1 MFNVLLYFILF
12 IYLFLLR
19 SGVSCVTISETDC
32 AKQHRVLV
40 LLRPLESV
48 AQDVRVSHCSR
59 TRSNRWQAGRHKMS
73 VFTLPE
79 NEIKQVAGW
88 QAQDVRI
95 HTTRERDQDVRVHAA
110 RERDQDVRVH
120 AARDRDQDVR
130 VHTARER
137 NQDVRVHTARE
148 RDQDVR
154 VHTARGTRSNR
165 WQAAIRQFS
174 L

>member
-1 MFNVLLYFILF
+1 MQNSIVFQFCGLLKVWHKTSVFTLPENEI
-12 IYLFLLR
+12 
-19 SGVSCVTISETDC
+19 
-32 AKQHRVLV
+32 KQVAGWQ
-40 LLRPLESV
+40 
-48 AQDVRVSHCSR
+48 AQDVRVHAARERDQTGGRLAGTRCPCSRCPR
-59 TRSNRWQAGRHKMS
+59 TRSNRWRAGRHKMS

-137 NQDVRVHTARE
+137 
-148 RDQDVR
+148 DQDVR